1 LMRALI
7 QRVSEARVDI
17 AGQTVGHINRGY
29 TVLLGI
35 EEADDS
41 SDVQWL
47 SKKIALMRLFSDED
61 GKMNRSLSD
70 VNGGILLI
78 SQFTLHALTAKG
90 NRPSFIRA
98 ARPEQAIPLYEAMIS
113 ALKQEGIPVET
124 GQFGADMQV
133 HLCNDGPVSIW
144 VDSRQRE

>member
-1 LMRALI
+1 MRALI

-29 TVLLGI
+29 MVLLGI

-41 SDVQWL
+41 RDVLWL

-70 VNGGILLI
+70 VGGGILLI

-98 ARPEQAIPLYEAMIS
+98 ARPEQAIPLYEAMIY
-113 ALKQEGIPVET
+113 ALKEEGIPVET

-144 VDSRQRE
+144 IDSQNRE

>member
-1 LMRALI
+1 MRALI
-7 QRVSEARVDI
+7 QRVSQARVDI

-29 TVLLGI
+29 MVLLGI
-35 EEADDS
+35 EEADDH

-47 SKKIALMRLFSDED
+47 SKKIALMRLFPDEE

-70 VNGGILLI
+70 IGGCILLI

-98 ARPEQAIPLYEAMIS
+98 ARPEQAIPLYEDMIS

>member
-1 LMRALI
+1 MRALI

-144 VDSRQRE
+144 VDSRNRE

>member
-1 LMRALI
+1 MRALI

-17 AGQTVGHINRGY
+17 EGQTVGQISRGY

-35 EEADDS
+35 EESDDS

-70 VNGGILLI
+70 VGGQILLI

-98 ARPEQAIPLYEAMIS
+98 ARPEQAIPLYEAMIA

-144 VDSRQRE
+144 IDSRNRE

>member
-1 LMRALI
+1 MRALI

-17 AGQTVGHINRGY
+17 AGQTVGHISRGY

-61 GKMNRSLSD
+61 GKMNRCLSD
-70 VNGGILLI
+70 VGGQILLI

-98 ARPEQAIPLYEAMIS
+98 ARPEQAIPLYEAMIA

-144 VDSRQRE
+144 IDTRNRE

>member
-1 LMRALI
+1 MRALI

-17 AGQTVGHINRGY
+17 EGQTVGHISRGY
-29 TVLLGI
+29 MVLLGI

-61 GKMNRSLSD
+61 GKMNRSLGD
-70 VNGGILLI
+70 VNGSILLI

-98 ARPEQAIPLYEAMIS
+98 ARPEQAIPLYEAMIA

-124 GQFGADMQV
+124 GQFGADMRV

-144 VDSRQRE
+144 IDSRNRE

>member
-1 LMRALI
+1 MRALI

-17 AGQTVGHINRGY
+17 AGQTVGRINRGY
-29 TVLLGI
+29 MVLLGI

-41 SDVQWL
+41 RDVLWL

-70 VNGGILLI
+70 VGGGILLI

-98 ARPEQAIPLYEAMIS
+98 ARPEQAIPLYEAMIY
-113 ALKQEGIPVET
+113 ALKEEGIPVET

-144 VDSRQRE
+144 IDSQNRE

>member
-1 LMRALI
+1 MRALI

-17 AGQTVGHINRGY
+17 EGQTVGQISRGY

-70 VNGGILLI
+70 VGGQILLI

-144 VDSRQRE
+144 IDSRNRE

>member
-1 LMRALI
+1 MRALI

-17 AGQTVGHINRGY
+17 AGQTVGQISRGY

-35 EEADDS
+35 EEADDY

-70 VNGGILLI
+70 VDGSVLLI

-98 ARPEQAIPLYEAMIS
+98 ARPEQAIPLYEAMIA
-113 ALKQEGIPVET
+113 ALKQEGLLVET

-144 VDSRQRE
+144 IDSRNRE

>member
-1 LMRALI
+1 MRALI

-17 AGQTVGHINRGY
+17 EGQTVGQISRGY

-70 VNGGILLI
+70 VGGQILLI

-98 ARPEQAIPLYEAMIS
+98 ARPEQAIPLYEAMIA

-144 VDSRQRE
+144 IDSQNRE